1 MPLTPSPTPTHKKVN
16 FLVTSRS
23 VDAAPIVDSDS
34 NNLGNLTTRG
44 KSSSAR
50 SIMPKLNFP
59 YNRTSSSDVEKAIS
73 LAPESP
79 CEKPSVSGSGSVSLS
94 KLFAPKIYRTSSL
107 PVEEIGRVN
116 NEFAFGGC
124 LGASPYRSQ
133 GSIARTRSEPVDSK
147 EKIIRKMD
155 KFFRIIPS
163 TPGAKE
169 VKEWLKASAEK
180 DTENGGDD
188 GEDIAEEEAVCRICL
203 IELCE
208 GGETLKMECSC
219 KGELAL
225 AHQECAIKWFSIRGN
240 KTCDVCKQEVQ
251 NLPVTLLRIQNVQ
264 TQNTGARSQQ
274 EDDFRHLQE
283 LIDNAAAS
291 ARSWIGRAKE
301 AARHDQRRLEKFVNV
316 EGMIPSLRDPER
328 FSFWLATLSNRRPSE
343 RLELLRIRDTK
354 EQGVD
359 INAIDRILLQ
369 SSKPFLHTNV
379 DCNALFAAVVS
390 RQINVVKL
398 LLQVGVRLDIKVKLG
413 AWSWETDTGE
423 EFRVGVGLAE
433 PFPITWC
440 AVEYF
445 ESTGTIL
452 NMLLHHLSP
461 NSFHM
466 GRTLLHHTIICNN
479 ERALNVLLNNGVDTE
494 LALQTT
500 EEETNLYPI
509 HMAARLGLCNI
520 LQCLINGNCNLDS
533 QTKLGDTA
541 LMVCTRYKH
550 EKCLRV
556 LVSSGADLGIVNS
569 FGHCATSTATS
580 IHWTKEYQKA
590 VLDIIR
596 ARKVV
601 KSSNASRFSSLLF
614 VTHANDIEALK
625 KVVENRNINLDEE
638 NESGFSAVMISASEG
653 SVEAF
658 KLLLHAGAD
667 VTNLKNKDGLTALD
681 IIDLK
686 QNGEDGHKVMFEYAL
701 KKGCLNISTLAE
713 ANTLHRAACY
723 GDINMVEKLLKE
735 GNYDVNGFD
744 ENGYTPLMLAA
755 RESNGEMCGLLI
767 SHGAKCDIKN
777 ERHETALLLARE
789 KNLKGND
796 AENVIMDELARRVVL
811 C

>member
-59 YNRTSSSDVEKAIS
+59 YNGTSSSDVEKAIS

-79 CEKPSVSGSGSVSLS
+79 CEKPSVSRSGSVSLS

-180 DTENGGDD
+180 DTEMGGDD

-274 EDDFRHLQE
+274 EDDFRHVQVWQE
-283 LIDNAAAS
+283 LPVLVIVSMLAYFCF
-291 ARSWIGRAKE
+291 
-301 AARHDQRRLEKFVNV
+301 LEQ
-316 EGMIPSLRDPER
+316 
-328 FSFWLATLSNRRPSE
+328 
-343 RLELLRIRDTK
+343 LL
-354 EQGVD
+354 QGVD

-423 EFRVGVGLAE
+423 EFCVGVGLAE

-509 HMAARLGLCNI
+509 HMAARLELCNI

-569 FGHCATSTATS
+569 FGHCATSTSTS

-625 KVVENRNINLDEE
+625 KVVENRNINLDEQ

-701 KKGCLNISTLAE
+701 KKGCFNISTLAE

>member
-107 PVEEIGRVN
+107 PIEEIGRVN

-180 DTENGGDD
+180 DTENCGDD

-274 EDDFRHLQE
+274 EDDFRVWQE
-283 LIDNAAAS
+283 LPVLVIVSMLAYFCF
-291 ARSWIGRAKE
+291 
-301 AARHDQRRLEKFVNV
+301 LEQ
-316 EGMIPSLRDPER
+316 
-328 FSFWLATLSNRRPSE
+328 
-343 RLELLRIRDTK
+343 LL
-354 EQGVD
+354 QGVD

-466 GRTLLHHTIICNN
+466 ARTLLHHTIICNN
-479 ERALNVLLNNGVDTE
+479 ERALNVLLNNGIDTE

-569 FGHCATSTATS
+569 FGHCATSTTTS

-625 KVVENRNINLDEE
+625 KVVENRNINLDEQ

-723 GDINMVEKLLKE
+723 GDMNMVEKLLKE

-811 C
+811 CGARVKKHTKCGKGLS

>member
-180 DTENGGDD
+180 DTENSGDD

-274 EDDFRHLQE
+274 EDDFRHVQVWQE
-283 LIDNAAAS
+283 LPVLVIVSMLAYFCF
-291 ARSWIGRAKE
+291 
-301 AARHDQRRLEKFVNV
+301 LEQ
-316 EGMIPSLRDPER
+316 
-328 FSFWLATLSNRRPSE
+328 
-343 RLELLRIRDTK
+343 LL
-354 EQGVD
+354 QGVD

-625 KVVENRNINLDEE
+625 KVVENRNINLDEQ
-638 NESGFSAVMISASEG
+638 NESGFSAVMIFASEG

-811 C
+811 CGVRGTFVVVS

>member
-188 GEDIAEEEAVCRICL
+188 GEDIAEEEVVCRICL

-274 EDDFRHLQE
+274 EDDFRHVQVWQE
-283 LIDNAAAS
+283 LPVLVIVSMLAYFCF
-291 ARSWIGRAKE
+291 
-301 AARHDQRRLEKFVNV
+301 LEQ
-316 EGMIPSLRDPER
+316 
-328 FSFWLATLSNRRPSE
+328 
-343 RLELLRIRDTK
+343 LL
-354 EQGVD
+354 QGVD

-445 ESTGTIL
+445 ESTSTIL

-625 KVVENRNINLDEE
+625 KVVENRNINLDEQ
-638 NESGFSAVMISASEG
+638 NESGFSAVMISSSE
-653 SVEAF
+653 
-658 KLLLHAGAD
+658 
-667 VTNLKNKDGLTALD
+667 
-681 IIDLK
+681 
-686 QNGEDGHKVMFEYAL
+686 
-701 KKGCLNISTLAE
+701 
-713 ANTLHRAACY
+713 
-723 GDINMVEKLLKE
+723 
-735 GNYDVNGFD
+735 
-744 ENGYTPLMLAA
+744 
-755 RESNGEMCGLLI
+755 
-767 SHGAKCDIKN
+767 
-777 ERHETALLLARE
+777 
-789 KNLKGND
+789 
-796 AENVIMDELARRVVL
+796 
-811 C
+811 

>member
-79 CEKPSVSGSGSVSLS
+79 CEKPSVSGSRSVSLS

-274 EDDFRHLQE
+274 EDDFRVWQE
-283 LIDNAAAS
+283 LPVLVIVSMLAYFCF
-291 ARSWIGRAKE
+291 
-301 AARHDQRRLEKFVNV
+301 LEQ
-316 EGMIPSLRDPER
+316 
-328 FSFWLATLSNRRPSE
+328 
-343 RLELLRIRDTK
+343 LL
-354 EQGVD
+354 QGVD

-520 LQCLINGNCNLDS
+520 LQCFINGNCNLDS

-625 KVVENRNINLDEE
+625 KVVENRNINLDEQ

-811 C
+811 CGARVKKHTKCGKGLS

>member
-274 EDDFRHLQE
+274 EDDFRVWQE
-283 LIDNAAAS
+283 LPVLVIVSMLAYFCF
-291 ARSWIGRAKE
+291 
-301 AARHDQRRLEKFVNV
+301 LEQ
-316 EGMIPSLRDPER
+316 
-328 FSFWLATLSNRRPSE
+328 
-343 RLELLRIRDTK
+343 LL
-354 EQGVD
+354 QGVD

-379 DCNALFAAVVS
+379 DCNALFAALVS

-479 ERALNVLLNNGVDTE
+479 ERALNLLLNNGVDTE

-556 LVSSGADLGIVNS
+556 LVSSGANLGIVNS

-625 KVVENRNINLDEE
+625 KVVENRNINLDEQ

-777 ERHETALLLARE
+777 ENTLN
-789 KNLKGND
+789 KKILK
-796 AENVIMDELARRVVL
+796 
-811 C
+811 

>member
-16 FLVTSRS
+16 FLVTSCS

-107 PVEEIGRVN
+107 P
-116 NEFAFGGC
+116 
-124 LGASPYRSQ
+124 RSQ

-274 EDDFRHLQE
+274 EDDFRVWQE
-283 LIDNAAAS
+283 LPVLVIVSMLAYFCF
-291 ARSWIGRAKE
+291 
-301 AARHDQRRLEKFVNV
+301 LEQ
-316 EGMIPSLRDPER
+316 
-328 FSFWLATLSNRRPSE
+328 
-343 RLELLRIRDTK
+343 LL
-354 EQGVD
+354 QGVD

-379 DCNALFAAVVS
+379 DCNALFAAVVR

-466 GRTLLHHTIICNN
+466 GRTLLHHTIIYNN

-625 KVVENRNINLDEE
+625 KVVENRNINLDEQ

-789 KNLKGND
+789 NFLK
-796 AENVIMDELARRVVL
+796 
-811 C
+811 

>member
-274 EDDFRHLQE
+274 EDDFRHVQVWQE
-283 LIDNAAAS
+283 LPVLVIVSMLAYFCF
-291 ARSWIGRAKE
+291 
-301 AARHDQRRLEKFVNV
+301 LEQ
-316 EGMIPSLRDPER
+316 
-328 FSFWLATLSNRRPSE
+328 
-343 RLELLRIRDTK
+343 LL
-354 EQGVD
+354 QGVD

-625 KVVENRNINLDEE
+625 KVVENRNINLDEQ

-777 ERHETALLLARE
+777 ERHETTLLLARE

-811 C
+811 CGARVKKHTKC

>member
-94 KLFAPKIYRTSSL
+94 KMFAPKIYRTSSL

-274 EDDFRHLQE
+274 EDDFRHVQVWQE
-283 LIDNAAAS
+283 LHVLVIVSMLAYFCF
-291 ARSWIGRAKE
+291 
-301 AARHDQRRLEKFVNV
+301 LEQ
-316 EGMIPSLRDPER
+316 
-328 FSFWLATLSNRRPSE
+328 
-343 RLELLRIRDTK
+343 LL
-354 EQGVD
+354 QGVD

-625 KVVENRNINLDEE
+625 KVVENRNINLDEQ

-658 KLLLHAGAD
+658 KLFLHAGAD
-667 VTNLKNKDGLTALD
+667 VTNLKNKDGLTTLD

-777 ERHETALLLARE
+777 ERHETTLLLARE

>member
-133 GSIARTRSEPVDSK
+133 GSIACTRSEPVDSK

-274 EDDFRHLQE
+274 EDDFRVWQE
-283 LIDNAAAS
+283 LPVLVIVSMLAYFCF
-291 ARSWIGRAKE
+291 
-301 AARHDQRRLEKFVNV
+301 LEQ
-316 EGMIPSLRDPER
+316 
-328 FSFWLATLSNRRPSE
+328 
-343 RLELLRIRDTK
+343 LL
-354 EQGVD
+354 QGVD

-556 LVSSGADLGIVNS
+556 LVSSEADLGIVNS
-569 FGHCATSTATS
+569 FGHCATSTTTS

-625 KVVENRNINLDEE
+625 KVVENRNINLDEQ

-777 ERHETALLLARE
+777 ENTLN
-789 KNLKGND
+789 KKILK
-796 AENVIMDELARRVVL
+796 
-811 C
+811 

>member
-1 MPLTPSPTPTHKKVN
+1 MEIPYKTSEESSGSSSSFSNEFVAIKMPLTPSPTLTHKKVN

-133 GSIARTRSEPVDSK
+133 GSVARTRSEPVDSK

-203 IELCE
+203 VELCE

-274 EDDFRHLQE
+274 EDDFRHVQVWQE
-283 LIDNAAAS
+283 LPVLVIVSMLAYFCF
-291 ARSWIGRAKE
+291 
-301 AARHDQRRLEKFVNV
+301 LEQ
-316 EGMIPSLRDPER
+316 
-328 FSFWLATLSNRRPSE
+328 
-343 RLELLRIRDTK
+343 LL
-354 EQGVD
+354 QGVD

-550 EKCLRV
+550 DKCLRV

-601 KSSNASRFSSLLF
+601 KSSNASRFSYLLF

-625 KVVENRNINLDEE
+625 KVVENRNINLDEQ

-686 QNGEDGHKVMFEYAL
+686 QNGEDGHKVMFEY
-701 KKGCLNISTLAE
+701 
-713 ANTLHRAACY
+713 
-723 GDINMVEKLLKE
+723 
-735 GNYDVNGFD
+735 
-744 ENGYTPLMLAA
+744 
-755 RESNGEMCGLLI
+755 
-767 SHGAKCDIKN
+767 
-777 ERHETALLLARE
+777 
-789 KNLKGND
+789 
-796 AENVIMDELARRVVL
+796 
-811 C
+811 

>member
-1 MPLTPSPTPTHKKVN
+1 MVKLFWVSIVIA
-16 FLVTSRS
+16 LVFIKL
-23 VDAAPIVDSDS
+23 VDAYHINETELSILEAHEGYSFSSNLVNQPRMVGITFIQSAAAKGAVCLDGTLPAYHFDRGYGSGANSWIVNLEGGAWC
-34 NNLGNLTTRG
+34 NNVRTCVYRKTTRRG
-44 KSSSAR
+44 SS
-50 SIMPKLNFP
+50 NFM
-59 YNRTSSSDVEKAIS
+59 EKAIPFTGIMS
-73 LAPESP
+73 NNPRENP
-79 CEKPSVSGSGSVSLS
+79 DFFNWNRV
-94 KLFAPKIYRTSSL
+94 KIRY
-107 PVEEIGRVN
+107 
-116 NEFAFGGC
+116 C
-124 LGASPYRSQ
+124 DGASFT
-133 GSIARTRSEPVDSK
+133 GDSENRV
-147 EKIIRKMD
+147 
-155 KFFRIIPS
+155 IP
-163 TPGAKE
+163 
-169 VKEWLKASAEK
+169 
-180 DTENGGDD
+180 
-188 GEDIAEEEAVCRICL
+188 
-203 IELCE
+203 
-208 GGETLKMECSC
+208 
-219 KGELAL
+219 
-225 AHQECAIKWFSIRGN
+225 GN
-240 KTCDVCKQEVQ
+240 
-251 NLPVTLLRIQNVQ
+251 L
-264 TQNTGARSQQ
+264 
-274 EDDFRHLQE
+274 
-283 LIDNAAAS
+283 
-291 ARSWIGRAKE
+291 
-301 AARHDQRRLEKFVNV
+301 
-316 EGMIPSLRDPER
+316 
-328 FSFWLATLSNRRPSE
+328 
-343 RLELLRIRDTK
+343 
-354 EQGVD
+354 
-359 INAIDRILLQ
+359 
-369 SSKPFLHTNV
+369 
-379 DCNALFAAVVS
+379 
-390 RQINVVKL
+390 
-398 LLQVGVRLDIKVKLG
+398 
-413 AWSWETDTGE
+413 
-423 EFRVGVGLAE
+423 
-433 PFPITWC
+433 
-440 AVEYF
+440 
-445 ESTGTIL
+445 IL

-569 FGHCATSTATS
+569 FGHCATSTTTS

-625 KVVENRNINLDEE
+625 KVVENRNINLNEQ

-653 SVEAF
+653 SVKAF

-789 KNLKGND
+789 NFLKGND

-811 C
+811 CGARVKKHTKCGKGLS

>member
-16 FLVTSRS
+16 FLVTSHF
-23 VDAAPIVDSDS
+23 VDASPIVDSDS

-116 NEFAFGGC
+116 NEFSFGGC

-274 EDDFRHLQE
+274 EDDFRVWQE
-283 LIDNAAAS
+283 LPVLVIVSMLAYFCF
-291 ARSWIGRAKE
+291 
-301 AARHDQRRLEKFVNV
+301 LEQ
-316 EGMIPSLRDPER
+316 IL
-328 FSFWLATLSNRRPSE
+328 
-343 RLELLRIRDTK
+343 
-354 EQGVD
+354 QGVD
-359 INAIDRILLQ
+359 INANDRILLQ

-625 KVVENRNINLDEE
+625 KVVENRNINLDEQ
-638 NESGFSAVMISASEG
+638 NESGFSAVMISSSEG

-777 ERHETALLLARE
+777 ERHETTLLLARE

-811 C
+811 CGARVKKHTKCGKGLS